1 MAGRI
6 HCSKET
12 AELLRKSCKEAW
24 LEKRTDNLARGV
36 NGSISSYWVNVRGDR
51 AGSTTMGS
59 TSAVEDLEVTNTYG
73 TRLPGLTDKENRQ
86 VDWIVETLLC
96 LLRQVVARRNAL
108 MSSKK
113 DKTAPLKKNTDHGD
127 IMIKTKRTPISEVL
141 EIIALPK
148 FDAKAAKNQ
157 EDPDKVEI
165 PPVVIAQL
173 HHYVSMI
180 ATMYNQNPFH
190 NL

>member
-1 MAGRI
+1 
-6 HCSKET
+6 
-12 AELLRKSCKEAW
+12 
-24 LEKRTDNLARGV
+24 
-36 NGSISSYWVNVRGDR
+36 
-51 AGSTTMGS
+51 
-59 TSAVEDLEVTNTYG
+59 
-73 TRLPGLTDKENRQ
+73 
-86 VDWIVETLLC
+86 
-96 LLRQVVARRNAL
+96 
-108 MSSKK
+108 
-113 DKTAPLKKNTDHGD
+113 
-127 IMIKTKRTPISEVL
+127 MIKTKRTPISEVL